1 MNATEARLII
11 FDTNAVNLLPPSGLR
26 ADIIRK
32 LRQSGHH
39 KVAVPWMVMEELV
52 AHQTKHY
59 PDKYRAVVNIL
70 AKLREA
76 LPWEAN
82 SSLEPLDL
90 NRLVAHWRSAYEEI
104 FEVIDTS
111 GDAARKALAREAM
124 ALPPAKA
131 TKERSEGGRD
141 AAVWFS
147 ILEYL
152 KENPDEE
159 VCFVTNNT
167 KDFSDG
173 ATYPYPMNEDVRGL
187 EGRLT
192 RLTDFDAV
200 VSKFTK
206 EVSGRDAEA
215 AAEEL
220 LRSLSVRD
228 RVSRT
233 AVEVLSSPVGF
244 VGLDTAKGAVQ
255 WRQWLAS
262 PEAEL
267 LSIADVLGHEIEG
280 SVWYTANTRWLLHGV
295 AINGDDEDVRYVS
308 CVWEMK
314 VLFSANGGDEAPTLL
329 TPGEPVL
336 PDTDDA
342 RCMEII
348 KKLKAR
354 ASRAQRV
361 LRNQLAHSSGE
372 RLIAESIAG
381 AMPTLDIAG
390 GMARSVSDLLPKLTA
405 ADLLGQGVIEQIR
418 ASMPTLDI
426 ATTLNQAAADRLV
439 AGLPKPDLSGLLPQL
454 DFSHLVPKI
463 DYSHLFPQTTINQI
477 AAAALTAG
485 LQSPA
490 DDDDAAVSDV
500 DDDSAPET
508 GPDEA
513 ADPEA
518 DR

>member
-1 MNATEARLII
+1 
-11 FDTNAVNLLPPSGLR
+11 
-26 ADIIRK
+26 
-32 LRQSGHH
+32 
-39 KVAVPWMVMEELV
+39 MEELV

-59 PDKYRAVVNIL
+59 PDKYRAVVNTL

-76 LPWEAN
+76 LPWELK

-111 GDAARKALAREAM
+111 GEAARRALAREAM

-152 KENPDEE
+152 QENPDEE

-167 KDFSDG
+167 KDFGDG

-192 RLTDFDAV
+192 RLADFDAV

-220 LRSLSVRD
+220 LRSLSVRA

-233 AVEVLSSPVGF
+233 AGELLSSPVGF
-244 VGLDTAKGAVQ
+244 VGLDTAEASVQ

-280 SVWYTANTRWLLHGV
+280 SVWYSANTRWLLYGV
-295 AINGDDEDVRYVS
+295 AVNGDDEDVRYVS

-336 PDTDDA
+336 PDTADA
-342 RCMEII
+342 RCMEIM
-348 KKLKAR
+348 KKLKDRAAR
-354 ASRAQRV
+354 ISQRA
-361 LRNQLAHSSGE
+361 LRNHLSSGE

-381 AMPTLDIAG
+381 AMPTLDVAG
-390 GMARSVSDLLPKLTA
+390 AMARSVSDMIPRLTA
-405 ADLLGQGVIEQIR
+405 ADLLGQGFLERIR

-426 ATTLNQAAADRLV
+426 ATTLNQAPVDHLF
-439 AGLPKPDLSGLLPQL
+439 AGLFKPDLSGLVPHL
-454 DFSHLVPKI
+454 DLSGLFPPLDLDLSHFVPKI
-463 DYSHLFPQTTINQI
+463 DYSHFLPQTTINEI
-477 AAAALTAG
+477 AAAALAG
-485 LQSPA
+485 ETQNPA
-490 DDDDAAVSDV
+490 EDDDEGAAVSDI
-500 DDDSAPET
+500 DDSDPET
-508 GPDEA
+508 GPS
-513 ADPEA
+513 EA
-518 DR
+518 DDPDTDR

>member
-1 MNATEARLII
+1 VWPQQRE
-11 FDTNAVNLLPPSGLR
+11 
-26 ADIIRK
+26 
-32 LRQSGHH
+32 
-39 KVAVPWMVMEELV
+39 VAGDPLGQDVGVVGRYAGVP
-52 AHQTKHY
+52 
-59 PDKYRAVVNIL
+59 
-70 AKLREA
+70 
-76 LPWEAN
+76 
-82 SSLEPLDL
+82 
-90 NRLVAHWRSAYEEI
+90 
-104 FEVIDTS
+104 
-111 GDAARKALAREAM
+111 
-124 ALPPAKA
+124 
-131 TKERSEGGRD
+131 
-141 AAVWFS
+141 
-147 ILEYL
+147 LEYL
-152 KENPDEE
+152 EENPDEE

-167 KDFSDG
+167 KDFGDG
-173 ATYPYPMNEDVRGL
+173 ETYPYPMNEDVRGL
-187 EGRLT
+187 AGRLT

-220 LRSLSVRD
+220 LRSLSIRD

-244 VGLDTAKGAVQ
+244 VGLDTAEASVQ

-280 SVWYTANTRWLLHGV
+280 SVWYTANTRWLLYGV
-295 AINGDDEDVRYVS
+295 AVNGDDEDMRYVS

-329 TPGEPVL
+329 APGEPVL
-336 PDTDDA
+336 PDTADA
-342 RCMEII
+342 LCMEIM

-354 ASRAQRV
+354 AARITQRA
-361 LRNQLAHSSGE
+361 LRNQLLHSPGE

-381 AMPTLDIAG
+381 AMPTLDIAS
-390 GMARSVSDLLPKLTA
+390 GMARSVSDLMPKLSA

-426 ATTLNQAAADRLV
+426 ATTLNQAAVDHLI

-454 DFSHLVPKI
+454 DLSHLVPKI

-477 AAAALTAG
+477 AAAALAEG
-485 LQSPA
+485 LRSSA
-490 DDDDAAVSDV
+490 EDDDAPLSDA
-500 DDDSAPET
+500 DDSSDSEKNRLDK
-508 GPDEA
+508 PD
-513 ADPEA
+513 DPDTE
-518 DR
+518 R

>member
-1 MNATEARLII
+1 MDQGVCC
-11 FDTNAVNLLPPSGLR
+11 FLP
-26 ADIIRK
+26 
-32 LRQSGHH
+32 
-39 KVAVPWMVMEELV
+39 
-52 AHQTKHY
+52 
-59 PDKYRAVVNIL
+59 VVNTL

-76 LPWEAN
+76 LPWELK

-104 FEVIDTS
+104 FEVIDIS

-131 TKERSEGGRD
+131 TTDRSEGGRD

-147 ILEYL
+147 IREYL
-152 KENPDEE
+152 EENPDEE

-167 KDFSDG
+167 KDFGDG

-200 VSKFTK
+200 VSKFAK

-244 VGLDTAKGAVQ
+244 VGLDTAQASVQ
-255 WRQWLAS
+255 WRQWLTS

-329 TPGEPVL
+329 TPGASNSCWPNNAATARPSRSPSKDQTLRTSLGHGYAPPTEPGHRYTTAGF
-336 PDTDDA
+336 PSEQPH
-342 RCMEII
+342 RE
-348 KKLKAR
+348 
-354 ASRAQRV
+354 ASRWDVRH
-361 LRNQLAHSSGE
+361 R
-372 RLIAESIAG
+372 AG
-381 AMPTLDIAG
+381 K
-390 GMARSVSDLLPKLTA
+390 R
-405 ADLLGQGVIEQIR
+405 
-418 ASMPTLDI
+418 
-426 ATTLNQAAADRLV
+426 
-439 AGLPKPDLSGLLPQL
+439 AGLSP
-454 DFSHLVPKI
+454 SH
-463 DYSHLFPQTTINQI
+463 
-477 AAAALTAG
+477 G
-485 LQSPA
+485 
-490 DDDDAAVSDV
+490 
-500 DDDSAPET
+500 
-508 GPDEA
+508 
-513 ADPEA
+513 
-518 DR
+518 

>member
-1 MNATEARLII
+1 MII

-59 PDKYRAVVNIL
+59 PDKYRAVVNTL

-76 LPWEAN
+76 LPWELK

-131 TKERSEGGRD
+131 TKDRSEGGRD

-152 KENPDEE
+152 EANPDEE

-167 KDFSDG
+167 KDFGDG
-173 ATYPYPMNEDVRGL
+173 ATYLYPMNEDVRGL

-244 VGLDTAKGAVQ
+244 VGLDTAKASVQ

-348 KKLKAR
+348 KRLKAR

-361 LRNQLAHSSGE
+361 LRNQLAHSPGE

-381 AMPTLDIAG
+381 AMPTLDVAG
-390 GMARSVSDLLPKLTA
+390 VMARSVSDLLPKLTA

-439 AGLPKPDLSGLLPQL
+439 AGLPKPDFSGLIPQL

-463 DYSHLFPQTTINQI
+463 DYSHLLPQTTINQI
-477 AAAALTAG
+477 AAAALAG
-485 LQSPA
+485 GTQSPA
-490 DDDDAAVSDV
+490 DDDDAAGSDV
-500 DDDSAPET
+500 DDGSDPET

-513 ADPEA
+513 PDSET

>member
-11 FDTNAVNLLPPSGLR
+11 FDTNAVNLLPPSGHR

-59 PDKYRAVVNIL
+59 PDKYRAVVNTL
-70 AKLREA
+70 TKLREA
-76 LPWEAN
+76 LPWELK

-104 FEVIDTS
+104 FEVIGTS

-131 TKERSEGGRD
+131 TKDRSEGGRD

-152 KENPDEE
+152 EENPDAE

-167 KDFSDG
+167 KDFGDG

-206 EVSGRDAEA
+206 LVSGRDAEA
-215 AAEEL
+215 ATEEL
-220 LRSLSVRD
+220 LRSLSVRE

-244 VGLDTAKGAVQ
+244 VGLDTAKASVQ

-295 AINGDDEDVRYVS
+295 AANGDDEDVRYVS

-354 ASRAQRV
+354 VSRAQRV

-372 RLIAESIAG
+372 RLITESIAG
-381 AMPTLDIAG
+381 AMPTLDVAG
-390 GMARSVSDLLPKLTA
+390 VMARSVSDLVPKLTA
-405 ADLLGQGVIEQIR
+405 ADLLGQGFIEQIR

-426 ATTLNQAAADRLV
+426 ATTLNQAAADRLI

-463 DYSHLFPQTTINQI
+463 DYSHIFPQTTINQI
-477 AAAALTAG
+477 AAAALAGG
-485 LQSPA
+485 LQGPA
-490 DDDDAAVSDV
+490 DDDDTAVSEV
-500 DDDSAPET
+500 DDSSDPET
-508 GPDEA
+508 GPNEA
-513 ADPEA
+513 ADPET

>member
-1 MNATEARLII
+1 MII

-59 PDKYRAVVNIL
+59 PDKYRAVVNTL

-76 LPWEAN
+76 LPWELK

-90 NRLVAHWRSAYEEI
+90 NRLVAHWRSAYGEI

-131 TKERSEGGRD
+131 TKDRSEGGRD

-152 KENPDEE
+152 EENPDEE

-167 KDFSDG
+167 KDFGDG
-173 ATYPYPMNEDVRGL
+173 ATYPYPMDEDVRGL

-220 LRSLSVRD
+220 LRSLSVRN

-233 AVEVLSSPVGF
+233 AVEMLSSPVGF
-244 VGLDTAKGAVQ
+244 VGLDTAKASVQ

-348 KKLKAR
+348 KRLKAR

-361 LRNQLAHSSGE
+361 LRNQLAHSPGE

-381 AMPTLDIAG
+381 AMPTLDVAG
-390 GMARSVSDLLPKLTA
+390 VMARSVSELLPKLTA

-439 AGLPKPDLSGLLPQL
+439 AGLPKPDFSGLIPQL
-454 DFSHLVPKI
+454 DFSHL
-463 DYSHLFPQTTINQI
+463 LPQTTINQI
-477 AAAALTAG
+477 AAAALAEGT
-485 LQSPA
+485 QSPA
-490 DDDDAAVSDV
+490 DDDAAGSDADDGSD
-500 DDDSAPET
+500 PET

-513 ADPEA
+513 PDSET